1 MFGIALENDLY
12 CYIYI
17 KDSDKWMSKLLNI
30 KSNICINIHP
40 SVSYKTSMCWLAL
53 WTKDLL
59 LFWSTDCTYLT

>member
-40 SVSYKTSMCWLAL
+40 SVSYKTSMC
-53 WTKDLL
+53 
-59 LFWSTDCTYLT
+59 